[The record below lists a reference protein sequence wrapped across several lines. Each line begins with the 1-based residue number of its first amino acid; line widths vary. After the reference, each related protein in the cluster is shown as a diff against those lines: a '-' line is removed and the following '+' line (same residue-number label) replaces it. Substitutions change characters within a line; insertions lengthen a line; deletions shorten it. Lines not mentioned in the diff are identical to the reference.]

1 MAFAGIFAYHWQFTK
16 RLFLNFAICGNNRL
30 TVKEN
35 KMIQNA
41 IKIAIVPG
49 EEKNVERVAIRL
61 IQSLDIKHWKGDI
74 EQVSL
79 LGMFFNECG
88 IKIGDYI

>member
-1 MAFAGIFAYHWQFTK
+1 
-16 RLFLNFAICGNNRL
+16 
-30 TVKEN
+30 
-35 KMIQNA
+35 MIQNA